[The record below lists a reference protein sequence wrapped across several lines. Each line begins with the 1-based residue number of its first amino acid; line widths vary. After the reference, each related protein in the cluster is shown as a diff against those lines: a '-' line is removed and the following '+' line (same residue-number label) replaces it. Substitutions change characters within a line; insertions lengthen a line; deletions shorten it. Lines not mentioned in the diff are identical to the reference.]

1 MRLTDRAVEPETRH
15 FWMAGAKTFDFRA
28 GAGNLGSGSTDIA
41 CVENQV
47 LSTSRWFLVFN
58 GTNRSGAGAE
68 NY

>member
-1 MRLTDRAVEPETRH
+1 MRLTDRAVEPETKD

-47 LSTSRWFLVFN
+47 SRWVLVFN
-58 GTNRSGAGAE
+58 GPDRSGAGAE
-68 NY
+68 NF